1 MPSEPLRKHWIDGA
15 LPSFVVQ
22 LVLSTVGAVLLG
34 IVLVLVPALVIAAVT
49 KPPGSSLIDRMV
61 DQSLFR
67 VGVDNPYFAGPIL
80 AGFILGVLSHRWFRS
95 SSAPWVWLLPAMIL
109 AFNVATWKSHIARSN
124 FSDAWANYFTSDCG
138 ASECLYE
145 ILITAPFY
153 TSVAYTVGWIAKAV
167 ARPRGGNRNS

>member
-22 LVLSTVGAVLLG
+22 LFLST
-34 IVLVLVPALVIAAVT
+34 
-49 KPPGSSLIDRMV
+49 
-61 DQSLFR
+61 
-67 VGVDNPYFAGPIL
+67 
-80 AGFILGVLSHRWFRS
+80 
-95 SSAPWVWLLPAMIL
+95 SAPWVWLLPAMIL

-167 ARPRGGNRNS
+167 ARPRGGNR

>member
-22 LVLSTVGAVLLG
+22 LVLSAVGAVLLG

-67 VGVDNPYFAGPIL
+67 VGADNPYFAGPIL

-95 SSAPWVWLLPAMIL
+95 SSAPVGL
-109 AFNVATWKSHIARSN
+109 ASSCHDSRFQ
-124 FSDAWANYFTSDCG
+124 CG
-138 ASECLYE
+138 DLEIPHCSLQFFGCLGQ
-145 ILITAPFY
+145 LFHF
-153 TSVAYTVGWIAKAV
+153 
-167 ARPRGGNRNS
+167 RLRCF